1 MNQKHIQ
8 IDVFRV
14 SPDSQYLD
22 LMLQCPGG
30 YLLNY
35 IQIKVDYF
43 VKDQLQEKFYDVT
56 DAILDS
62 SSDRSKVVARIPLSA
77 IFTDKDILKGVYTMN
92 IKALNSEDDD
102 VIEDIALCSDV
113 RGIYTYILDNILSL
127 KDDCS
132 KISEEA
138 IRNYLILFGHER
150 ALSDGD
156 ICTALEYYKILSKN
170 FSKCNNSSR
179 SCFTGSCCHTNV
191 SSNNCGC

>member
-8 IDVFRV
+8 IDVFRI

-43 VKDQLQEKFYDVT
+43 IKDQLQEKFYDVT

-92 IKALNSEDDD
+92 IKRELMN
-102 VIEDIALCSDV
+102 VI
-113 RGIYTYILDNILSL
+113 
-127 KDDCS
+127 K
-132 KISEEA
+132 
-138 IRNYLILFGHER
+138 
-150 ALSDGD
+150 
-156 ICTALEYYKILSKN
+156 
-170 FSKCNNSSR
+170 
-179 SCFTGSCCHTNV
+179 
-191 SSNNCGC
+191 